1 MITKNGLQILKEF
14 SQLNQSKSIYSV
26 GDGVH
31 FFVGYGTS
39 NAIAIEAEMSVILV
53 DTLDSPDRS
62 AELLIDLQKITPKP
76 IRTIIY
82 TTNHE
87 DHRGGASMFRATA
100 QSIIS
105 FGSNETQNNS
115 EKSIKNLLNK
125 RQEKFMGYNLS
136 DEMFVTQGLGKRE
149 GHTQGQ
155 RNYQPLLTTEVI
167 TTGIVDKEIDG
178 VHLQLI
184 NAPGESNQAGYVW
197 LPEQK
202 IMCCGDNFYQA
213 FPDLTIVNS
222 KMTSDVTKWI
232 KSLDLLISFNP
243 QTVLPGHLNYL
254 DGKKEVKVVLNN
266 YKEAMLFVFNETLK
280 RIDMGN
286 SIETII
292 NEVELPE
299 SLVNLPYLQE
309 IYGSVEWNVRAIYSV
324 YIGWFNGNPTNLHKL
339 SLKNQAVKMVKLIG
353 DNNKVL
359 TAIKDA
365 INMRD
370 YLWALQLCDLLIELD
385 VKEANQ
391 LKIDTLYL
399 LADMETSAL
408 GRNYYLSCALELKKV
423 L

>member
-14 SQLNQSKSIYSV
+14 SQLNQSKNIYSV

-62 AELLIDLQKITPKP
+62 AELLIDLQKITQKP

-178 VHLQLI
+178 IHLQLI

-266 YKEAMLFVFNETLK
+266 YKKAMLFVFNETLK